1 MTSHLLRLAESD
13 LRSMVTALR
22 SGRLSPP
29 FPPVALQRIVSV
41 QLADPLSGE
50 LQGFHAQGFTPGQ
63 IATTIEL
70 LLQDRS
76 ERPAPEDVID
86 LVTTGP
92 EAAGVTNRDTSV
104 VVHDLFAH
112 AQTSVCIAGYA
123 VYQGQRVFQALA
135 DRMHEHPDLRV
146 RMFLDIQ
153 RGHTDTT
160 TTDDLIRRFADRF
173 TAHQWPKDRPLPEL
187 FYDPRSLE
195 MHVDK
200 RASLHAKCVVV
211 DRREIFVSSA
221 NFTEAAHERN
231 IEVGLLIHSR
241 TLADRI
247 VRHFEALLAEGAL
260 KPVWDSRSNR
270 LDLSS

>member
-1 MTSHLLRLAESD
+1 
-13 LRSMVTALR
+13 MVTALR
-22 SGRLSPP
+22 SGRLTPP
-29 FPPVALQRIVSV
+29 FPPVALQRIFPI
-41 QLADPLSGE
+41 QLASQLSSE
-50 LQGFHAQGFTPGQ
+50 LRGLHDQGFTSNQ

-76 ERPAPEDVID
+76 ERPIPEDVID

-112 AQTSVCIAGYA
+112 AQTSVLIAGYA

-135 DRMHEHPDLRV
+135 DRMRERPELRV
-146 RMFLDIQ
+146 RLFLDIQ

-160 TTDDLIRRFADRF
+160 TAINLVRRFAERF
-173 TAHQWPKDRPLPEL
+173 VTHQWPKGSPCPAL
-187 FYDPRSLE
+187 FYDPRSLSLSA
-195 MHVDK
+195 DK
-200 RASLHAKCVVV
+200 RTSLHAKCIVV
-211 DRREIFVSSA
+211 DTQKVFVSSA

-241 TLADRI
+241 SLAERV
-247 VRHFEALLAEGAL
+247 VRHFEALLAEGVL
-260 KPVWDSRSNR
+260 RPVWDVQDKNSRSWQVK
-270 LDLSS
+270 

>member
-1 MTSHLLRLAESD
+1 MNMMLQLLRLSESD

-29 FPPVALQRIVSV
+29 FPPVALQRMVSM
-41 QLADPLSGE
+41 QFASQLSGE
-50 LQGFHAQGFTPGQ
+50 LQGFHKQGFTPDQ
-63 IATTIEL
+63 IATTIEI

-76 ERPAPEDVID
+76 VRPSPEDVID

-104 VVHDLFAH
+104 VVRELFAH
-112 AQTSVCIAGYA
+112 AQTSVLIAGYA

-135 DRMHEHPDLRV
+135 DRMYEHPELHV
-146 RMFLDIQ
+146 RLFLDIQ

-160 TTDDLIRRFADRF
+160 TASDLVRRFADRF
-173 TAHQWPKDRPLPEL
+173 TKHQWPKDRPLPEI
-187 FYDPRSLE
+187 FYDPRSLA
-195 MHVDK
+195 MPADK

-211 DRREIFVSSA
+211 DRREVFVSSA

-241 TLADRI
+241 PCLQTLVWSEYTLACIYVDM
-247 VRHFEALLAEGAL
+247 
-260 KPVWDSRSNR
+260 N
-270 LDLSS
+270 